1 MKFKINRDHFANG
14 LSQVLNVVGSK
25 ATMPILNNVLIEA
38 EKDQVSLSTTNL
50 DLGIRCRIKAEVK
63 ETGATTLPVR
73 RLASIV
79 REMPNLDVA
88 FDASPNHQVKLA
100 SGGSTFRIMG
110 IGRDE
115 FPPLPEFGDEKAF
128 TLDQAELSGMLR
140 KVEYAQSTDETRYI
154 LNGVYFNFRDARLSL
169 VATDGRRL
177 AVVSKEMEIPAAS
190 SGAIILPAKTVSELS
205 RLLDKGE
212 KVKINFNDR
221 RCAFQ
226 IATDKE
232 TSGLVESVYLYSK
245 VVEGNYP
252 NYQQV
257 IPKETHQRIKLERE
271 LLQQCVHR
279 AALVCSEKSNSVR
292 IKLSSNLLEITA
304 QSPDFGEAHESM
316 AIGYSGPEL
325 QVAFNPGFILDPL
338 RALTKDEVFLEL
350 KDDVSPGVFKTL
362 DSFLCVIMPVR
373 LS

>member
-14 LSQVLNVVGSK
+14 LAQVLNVVGSK
-25 ATMPILNNVLIEA
+25 STMPILSNVLIEA
-38 EKDQVSLSTTNL
+38 EKDQISLTTTNL
-50 DLGIRCRIKAEVK
+50 DLGIRCKIKAEVN
-63 ETGATTLPVR
+63 ETGSVTLPVK

-79 REMPNLDVA
+79 RELPNIDVT
-88 FDASPNHQVKLA
+88 FDGSPNHQVKLS
-100 SGGSTFRIMG
+100 SGGSNFRIMG
-110 IGRDE
+110 IGRED
-115 FPPLPEFGDEKAF
+115 FPPLPEFGEEKAY
-128 TLDQAELSGMLR
+128 TLQQDELNSML
-140 KVEYAQSTDETRYI
+140 KNVSYAQSTDETRYI
-154 LNGVYFNFRDARLSL
+154 LNGVYFNFRDGKISL

-177 AVVSKEMEIPAAS
+177 AVVSKEMDVPAESA
-190 SGAIILPAKTVSELS
+190 GAIILPAKTVSELS

-212 KVKINFNDR
+212 KVKINFSDR

-226 IATDKE
+226 IATDKD
-232 TSGLVESVYLYSK
+232 TSGLIDNVYLYSK

-252 NYQQV
+252 NYLQV

-271 LLQQCVHR
+271 LLLECVHR
-279 AALVCSEKSNSVR
+279 AALVCSEKANSVR

-325 QVAFNPGFILDPL
+325 QVAFNPAFIMDPL
-338 RALTKDEVFLEL
+338 RALTKDEVFFEV

-362 DSFLCVIMPVR
+362 DSFICVIMPVR

>member
-14 LSQVLNVVGSK
+14 LAQVLNVVGSK
-25 ATMPILNNVLIEA
+25 ATMPILSNVLIEA
-38 EKDQVSLSTTNL
+38 ENNQISLTTTNL

-63 ETGATTLPVR
+63 ETGAVTLPVK

-79 REMPNLDVA
+79 RELPNVDVSL
-88 FDASPNHQVKLA
+88 DASPNHQVKLS

-110 IGRDE
+110 IGRED

-128 TLDQAELSGMLR
+128 TLEQTELSAMLR
-140 KVEYAQSTDETRYI
+140 SVAYAQSADETRYI
-154 LNGVYFNFRDARLSL
+154 LNGVYFNFRDAKLSL

-177 AVVSKEMEIPAAS
+177 AVISKEMEVPAS
-190 SGAIILPAKTVSELS
+190 SAGAIILPAKTVAELS

-226 IATDKE
+226 IATDKD
-232 TSGLVESVYLYSK
+232 TSGLTDSIYLYSK
-245 VVEGNYP
+245 VVEGSYP

-271 LLQQCVHR
+271 LLLQCVHR
-279 AALVCSEKSNSVR
+279 AALVCSEKANSVR
-292 IKLSSNLLEITA
+292 IKLTGNLLEITA

-316 AIGYSGPEL
+316 AIGYSGPDL
-325 QVAFNPGFILDPL
+325 QVAFNPAFLMDPL
-338 RALTKDEVFLEL
+338 RALTRDEVFFEI
-350 KDDVSPGVFKTL
+350 KDEVSPGVFKTV
-362 DSFLCVIMPVR
+362 DNFICVIMPVR